1 MTINSPKRTANS
13 QPRSACSRWVRV
25 AAGAVFLLIA
35 SIANPSW
42 AQLKPGQSDQFAGEN
57 STLTLAPG
65 VAPASK
71 KAYWRLNTA
80 NRTLTQGVSELKPAN
95 ELHSSNTGDVAERS
109 FVIKTPE
116 VKPDVVLEVD
126 LFLHFGDPLA
136 ETRHALRLH
145 SPDCFVNIRQT
156 LSDAGIALYD
166 PAGITEDALVK
177 TGLTPNVVTSLK
189 RVDTEAI
196 IVIGES
202 IMWDKRI
209 VKAVEQWVS
218 DGKWVI
224 VLRPADASTWPIPTS
239 AADGVKLA
247 FTSITNSRW
256 RPKRLDLEF
265 WSSHAKHPRGWELQ
279 VSNNQLRITRAMGPQ
294 VWQLA
299 EYQSR
304 ENHGGALFV
313 GVPLISRWNE
323 SPVPREFLTHIFL
336 QTLPHPP
343 QDP

>member
-1 MTINSPKRTANS
+1 MTINSPERTANS
-13 QPRSACSRWVRV
+13 QPHAVCSRKVRV
-25 AAGAVFLLIA
+25 AAGTVFLLVA
-35 SIANPSW
+35 SMTNPSW
-42 AQLKPGQSDQFAGEN
+42 AQLKPGQSDQFAGE
-57 STLTLAPG
+57 TCILTLAPE
-65 VAPASK
+65 VAPTSNK
-71 KAYWRLNTA
+71 VYWRLNTA

-109 FVIKTPE
+109 FAIKTPE
-116 VKPDVVLEVD
+116 VKPDVTLEVD
-126 LFLHFGDPLA
+126 LFLRFGDPLS
-136 ETRHALRLH
+136 ESRHPLRLH

-166 PAGITEDALVK
+166 PAGITEDALEK

-189 RVDTEAI
+189 RVDSEAI

-202 IMWDKRI
+202 IAWDKRI
-209 VKAVEQWVS
+209 VEAAEQWVS

-224 VLRPADASTWPIPTS
+224 VLRPADTSTWPMQTS

-247 FTSITNSRW
+247 FTTIANSRW
-256 RPKRLDLEF
+256 HPKQIDLEF
-265 WSSHAKHPRGWELQ
+265 WSSHAEHARGWELQ
-279 VSNNQLRITRAMGPQ
+279 VSNNQLRMTPAIGSQ

-304 ENHGGALFV
+304 ENHGGCLFV

-323 SPVPREFLTHIFL
+323 FPVPRELLTHIFL
-336 QTLPHPP
+336 QTLTHPP
-343 QDP
+343 QAP